1 MTSTP
6 SIPRS
11 NGGEPSL
18 GPGYAEVIGD
28 PVAQSKSPAIHGFWL
43 KALGIDGEYRAHQV
57 ARAELADYL
66 AGRRADPAWR
76 GCNVTMPLKLDA
88 LMLADDPTDRAT
100 AAGAANLLVHRDG
113 KLIAAN
119 TDVGAIRDLV
129 APLVTTGE
137 ATPITLLGNGGAARA
152 VLLALRLLGAGPVAL
167 QARDMA
173 DATRL
178 AVEFRLEEGPRP
190 FDTPIDSRGLIN
202 ATPLG
207 MAGIAPT
214 RIDIGG
220 MPADG
225 WVLDLVS
232 NPLPTPL
239 LVSAA
244 ARGLTV
250 IDGLSVLVEQA
261 ADSFELL
268 FGQKPPRDRD
278 AELFAILRA

>member
-1 MTSTP
+1 MTS
-6 SIPRS
+6 
-11 NGGEPSL
+11 L
-18 GPGYAEVIGD
+18 YAEVIGD
-28 PVAQSKSPAIHGFWL
+28 PVAQSKSPAIHAYWL
-43 KALGIDGEYRAHQV
+43 KALGIEGAYRAYRV
-57 ARAELADYL
+57 TRGDLAAYLAD
-66 AGRRADPAWR
+66 RRADPAWR

-88 LMLADDPTDRAT
+88 LLLADDPTDRAA

-129 APLVTTGE
+129 APLVVVGQ
-137 ATPITLLGNGGAARA
+137 AAPIILLGNGGAARA
-152 VLLALRLLGAGPVAL
+152 VLLALRLLGAGPVTL

-173 DATRL
+173 DATKL
-178 AVEFRLEEGPRP
+178 AVEFRLEEGPRR
-190 FDTPIDSRGLIN
+190 FDTPVDSRGLIN

-207 MAGIAPT
+207 MAGVPPT
-214 RIDIGG
+214 RIDIAG

-225 WVLDLVS
+225 WLLDLVS
-232 NPLPTPL
+232 DPLPTPL
-239 LVSAA
+239 SVSAA

-278 AELFAILRA
+278 ADLFAMLRA

>member
-1 MTSTP
+1 M
-6 SIPRS
+6 
-11 NGGEPSL
+11 SL
-18 GPGYAEVIGD
+18 GTGYAEVIGD
-28 PVAQSKSPAIHGFWL
+28 PIAQSKSPAIHTFWL
-43 KALGIDGEYRAHQV
+43 KALGIDGNYRAHRV
-57 ARAELADYL
+57 TRSDLAAYL
-66 AGRRADPAWR
+66 AERRTDPAWR

-88 LMLADDPTDRAT
+88 LLLADDPTDRAT

-119 TDVGAIRDLV
+119 TDVGAVRGLV
-129 APLVTTGE
+129 APLVAAGK
-137 ATPITLLGNGGAARA
+137 AHPIVVLGNGGAARA
-152 VLLALRLLGAGPVAL
+152 VLLALRSLGVGPVIL

-173 DATRL
+173 DATKL
-178 AVEFRLEEGPRP
+178 AVEFRLEEGPRR
-190 FDTPIDSRGLIN
+190 FDTPVDSRGLIN

-207 MAGIAPT
+207 MAGVAPT
-214 RIDIGG
+214 PIDISG

-239 LVSAA
+239 LARAA
-244 ARGLTV
+244 ARGMTI

-268 FGQKPPRDRD
+268 FGQAPPRDRD
-278 AELFAILRA
+278 AALFAMLRA